1 VSGLYVYA
9 LLEGPSAGWAG
20 RGVRDEPLR
29 LVDCEGIV
37 VAVGEVDRAP
47 APDAEHV
54 RRHDAVIRRLAAAA
68 EAILPARF
76 GTLVGDEP
84 ELEQALAA
92 RGAGL
97 RRTLDLVRGREQM
110 TLRVYAE
117 LPASEASRDAPA
129 EGPEAVSV
137 AAVAG
142 AGARYL
148 EARRARRGDLGSAL
162 APLRERLGD
171 LVHAE
176 RLESHAVA
184 PLLASVY
191 HLIPRAASGRYRALV
206 AGAGPMLPVRL
217 RASGPWAPY
226 AFAEAPLR

>member
-1 VSGLYVYA
+1 MSGLYVYA
-9 LLEGPSAGWAG
+9 LLEGPSEGWAG
-20 RGVRDEPLR
+20 SGVREEPLR
-29 LVDCEGIV
+29 LVDCDGIA

-54 RRHDAVIRRLAAAA
+54 RRQDAVIRRLAAAA

-76 GTLVGDEP
+76 GTLVGDEA
-84 ELEQALAA
+84 ELGKALAA
-92 RGAGL
+92 RGPGL
-97 RRTLDLVRGREQM
+97 RRALDLVRGREQM
-110 TLRVYAE
+110 TLRVYGE
-117 LPASEASRDAPA
+117 PPAREARRDVPA
-129 EGPEAVSV
+129 DGTEAVSV
-137 AAVAG
+137 AAAAG
-142 AGARYL
+142 AGTRYL
-148 EARRARRGDLGSAL
+148 EARRARYGDLGSSL

-176 RLESHAVA
+176 RVESHAVA

-191 HLIPRAASGRYRALV
+191 HLIPREASARYQATV

-226 AFAEAPLR
+226 AVAEAALR

>member
-1 VSGLYVYA
+1 M
-9 LLEGPSAGWAG
+9 
-20 RGVRDEPLR
+20 
-29 LVDCEGIV
+29 

-54 RRHDAVIRRLAAAA
+54 RRHDAVVRRLAAAA

-84 ELEQALAA
+84 ELGQALAA

-117 LPASEASRDAPA
+117 PAAREASRDDPA
-129 EGPEAVSV
+129 EGPGAVSV
-137 AAVAG
+137 AAVAGAG

-148 EARRARRGDLGSAL
+148 EARRARRGDLGSTL

-191 HLIPRAASGRYRALV
+191 HLIPRAASGRYQAAV
-206 AGAGPMLPVRL
+206 AGAAPVLPVRL